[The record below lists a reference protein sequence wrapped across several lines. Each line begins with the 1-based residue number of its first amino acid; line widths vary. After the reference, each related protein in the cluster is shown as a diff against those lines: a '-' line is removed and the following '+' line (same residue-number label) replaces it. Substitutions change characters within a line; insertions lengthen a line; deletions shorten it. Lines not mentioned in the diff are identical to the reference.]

1 MNVLTRS
8 EYSKIVEYI
17 VAEERE
23 RLTESIN
30 AVFERVGQNR
40 DALIHA
46 AVQALQSQP
55 ATTAR
60 VVTEILDQLGLLPAA
75 SEAPDETSQQK

>member
-1 MNVLTRS
+1 MTRS
-8 EYSKIVEYI
+8 EYNKIVECI
-17 VAEERE
+17 VADERE

-30 AVFERVGQNR
+30 AVFEQEGQNL

-46 AVQALQSQP
+46 AVRSVESQP
-55 ATTAR
+55 ATAAH